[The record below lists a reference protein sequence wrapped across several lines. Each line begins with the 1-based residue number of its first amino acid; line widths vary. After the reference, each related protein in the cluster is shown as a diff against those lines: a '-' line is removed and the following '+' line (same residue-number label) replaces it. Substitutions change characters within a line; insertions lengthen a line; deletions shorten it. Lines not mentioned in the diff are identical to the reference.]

1 MATAM
6 DQQKSDAFAD
16 EYMHMMNGGAM
27 MVLASVGHRTG
38 LFNVLADR
46 PAATSE
52 EIAQAAGLNE
62 RYVREWLN
70 GMVTGRWIEYDPAAK
85 TYRLPGEHAAWLT
98 RKAAPN
104 NLAVFAQY
112 IPLVGTVEDD
122 IVASFHEGG
131 GVPYSKF
138 PRFHEIMAE
147 ESGETVVSALFE
159 TILPLVPGLEERL
172 TAGIHVL
179 DLGCGSGRALQLMA
193 KTFPASTFTGIDL
206 SGEAIGS
213 ARAAAER
220 QGLTNAQF
228 QVRDAAQWEETEA
241 YDFITTF
248 DAVHDQARPDV
259 VMANIH
265 RALKPDGVYLMQ
277 DIAGSSLVEK
287 NIEHPFGPFL
297 YMLSTMHCMTV
308 SLAQKGMGLGTMWGM
323 ELAESMLKECGF
335 ASVEKHQL
343 PHDLQNVFYVIR
355 KL

>member
-38 LFNVLADR
+38 LFDVLADR
-46 PAATSE
+46 PAAKSE